1 MSKSPDCAA
10 MHYSDKI
17 FKTQVL
23 MLGLSRKLNFRVE
36 VEITVIF
43 QVREAF
49 RHNNRYY
56 SRPCTN
62 YWLFNSKNTCSKT
75 VPKH

>member
-1 MSKSPDCAA
+1 LPIKKKQDIDGAA

-17 FKTQVL
+17 FKTQVPVV
-23 MLGLSRKLNFRVE
+23 GLSRKLNFRVE

-49 RHNNRYY
+49 RHNNR
-56 SRPCTN
+56 
-62 YWLFNSKNTCSKT
+62 
-75 VPKH
+75 